1 MHKTITLFLLTTIV
15 FFSLHIDTTF
25 AVSEKEQIEKL
36 TLQFNALNSYVT
48 RITTV
53 WNPSVQKAVPSETVR
68 TSITDGIF
76 WLVKSQE
83 ENGHFAYEYVP
94 YEDVYKNDDNIV
106 RQAGALYALG
116 EVARKSKTENKDTN
130 GAIEKSIRYFES
142 LSTEHEFE
150 GENIRCIQKSERSKL
165 CKLGATSLALVG
177 ILGYVEANPKK
188 AKDYEDLIEGYV
200 AFILKAKKEKTGFRD
215 QYEIGEGFRGETES
229 SFSNGEAL
237 LALVRYYDYKQNG
250 DVKKVIDET
259 FMYLKV
265 QPYDA
270 NLYLWMMASL
280 KDMHVLWPS
289 DAYTTYGKAFTLW
302 RMNMMQSAHMASHN
316 YCAANEGLA
325 SAYSLLKGNMTVAE
339 AKKLR
344 TEIDFWNT
352 KNIGLQIGLTEKLRV
367 VNEEGKLLFKT
378 IRSSE
383 KSGGGFLTS
392 EKVPTQRIDFT
403 QHCVNTYLQT
413 LVDIDNQTL

>member
-1 MHKTITLFLLTTIV
+1 MHKTITLFLLTATV
-15 FFSLHIDTTF
+15 FFSLHIDSAF
-25 AVSEKEQIEKL
+25 AVSEKEEIEKL
-36 TLQFNALNSYVT
+36 TEQFDALNAYVA

-53 WNPSVQKAVPSETVR
+53 WNPATQKPVRHEEVRQSVISGVS
-68 TSITDGIF
+68 
-76 WLVKSQE
+76 WLVQSQE
-83 ENGHFAYEYVP
+83 ESGHFAYEYVP
-94 YEDVYKNDDNIV
+94 YEDAYKNDDNIV

-130 GAIEKSIRYFES
+130 GAIEKSIGYFQT
-142 LSTEHEFE
+142 LSQEHEFE
-150 GENIRCIQKSERSKL
+150 GSDIRCIQKSERSKI

-188 AKDYEDLIEGYV
+188 AKEYEDLIDGYV
-200 AFILKAKKEKTGFRD
+200 SFILKAKKEKTGFRD
-215 QYEIGEGFRGETES
+215 QYEVGEGFRGNTES

-237 LALVRYYDYKQNG
+237 LALVRYYNYKQNG

-259 FMYLKV
+259 FIYLKV

-302 RMNMMQSAHMASHN
+302 RMNMMQSAHASSHN

-325 SAYSLLKGNMTVAE
+325 SAYSLLRENMTVAE

-413 LVDIDNQTL
+413 LIDIDGQTL